1 MDLLLSDDLDVQ
13 KAAPLSLVN
22 ANNNG
27 KGLESQ
33 LFDVC
38 V

>member
-13 KAAPLSLVN
+13 KAISLSLVN
-22 ANNNG
+22 PNNNG

-33 LFDVC
+33 SV
-38 V
+38 